1 MSVKV
6 IACKFRKFR
15 KANNYVVKLNRENL
29 LFFLSTVIA
38 EGHQKI
44 GYLLH
49 FFYYNMSFPNTKLQ
63 HSKFIE
69 TIFF

>member
-1 MSVKV
+1 MYVKV

-29 LFFLSTVIA
+29 LYFLNTVIA
-38 EGHQKI
+38 EDHQKNR
-44 GYLLH
+44 LLTS

-63 HSKFIE
+63 HSKFTE